1 MAFAILTD
9 VTRCV
14 GCRACATAC
23 KEINGLPAGEDDSLN
38 ASTWTFVD
46 HREGLNVRRQC
57 MHCLEPTCASVCP
70 VAALEKRPEGPV
82 IYHEDRCMGCRYCMF
97 ACPFQV
103 PKYEWSKALP
113 RVKKCIMC
121 YSLRVSKG
129 EAPACTS
136 ACPAGATVFGERE
149 ALIAEARQRLR
160 DNPGRYVDHVYGL
173 DEAGGTSVL
182 YLSSVPFA
190 SLGLPSALENQ
201 AYPQLTWQVLS
212 KIPNIVATGGVLM
225 LGLWWISNRR
235 DRIARGEL
243 TDDHDEGEA
252 R

>member
-1 MAFAILTD
+1 
-9 VTRCV
+9 
-14 GCRACATAC
+14 
-23 KEINGLPAGEDDSLN
+23 
-38 ASTWTFVD
+38 
-46 HREGLNVRRQC
+46 
-57 MHCLEPTCASVCP
+57 
-70 VAALEKRPEGPV
+70 
-82 IYHEDRCMGCRYCMF
+82 
-97 ACPFQV
+97 
-103 PKYEWSKALP
+103 
-113 RVKKCIMC
+113 MC
-121 YSLRVSKG
+121 YSQRVSKG

-136 ACPAGATVFGERE
+136 ACPAGATVFGERK